1 MSTLAFVLDVLA
13 AFLDPVQAGIVL
25 AVVLVHRG
33 PLPVIVAGAVAALV
47 SETVLALAADAY
59 TWGELVAPRMV
70 SALLQAAVLYWVV
83 RWVRSIRTGIGA
95 SQAGPRGSAGNAAAM
110 LGSLAGGGAL
120 PHAGRTPPG
129 HVRAYMGR
137 RIGRLRVR

>member
-1 MSTLAFVLDVLA
+1 MSTLAFVLDVLV
-13 AFLDPVQAGIVL
+13 AFLDPIQAGIVL

-47 SETVLALAADAY
+47 SETVMALAADAY

-70 SALLQAAVLYWVV
+70 SALLQAGVLCWVV
-83 RWVRSIRTGIGA
+83 RWVRSIRAGIGA
-95 SQAGPRGSAGNAAAM
+95 AQAGPRGSAGNAAAM

-120 PHAGRTPPG
+120 PPAGRSPPW
-129 HVRAYMGR
+129 HVRARMR
-137 RIGRLRVR
+137 RRMSRLRFR

>member
-1 MSTLAFVLDVLA
+1 MATLAFVLA

-33 PLPVIVAGAVAALV
+33 PLPVLVAGAVAALV
-47 SETVLALAADAY
+47 SETVMALAADAY

-70 SALLQAAVLYWVV
+70 SALLQAAVLCWVV
-83 RWVRSIRTGIGA
+83 RWVRSIRAGIGA
-95 SQAGPRGSAGNAAAM
+95 AQAGPRGSAGNAAAM

-120 PHAGRTPPG
+120 PPGGRTPPWP
-129 HVRAYMGR
+129 VRAHMR
-137 RIGRLRVR
+137 RRVRKLHHR